1 VHEPLLRPGPW
12 LPSIVGAAALVL
24 TACQPFAGAPSSA
37 SPIAPTAT
45 AASSPSAITGTAKR
59 ILTPVPAGRP
69 SDLVVRLEGSGDT
82 CCPVPWV
89 VVTADGRFVTR
100 SDDQQLWERRLTPA
114 GVQLVRD
121 ELIATGLFERDQ
133 RFPLELRPGANA
145 PQRGVGGL
153 QFKVWRDTRTV
164 EVQTAVEQGAD
175 EILFNPSPAR
185 TRLDRLSKQLT
196 NPETWLPGDAWADST
211 PKAYEARAFALLL
224 RTEVAQ
230 SNETPKIDGLTATWP
245 FSVGPLA
252 LGETLP
258 ESAGPQAE
266 TTRCSVLTK
275 DDVLAVRDAMVRA
288 GGVDVI
294 HAQPDGA
301 LFASFA
307 SQDQQSRLVVGVRPL
322 MPDRASCSGEYV
334 Q

>member
-1 VHEPLLRPGPW
+1 
-12 LPSIVGAAALVL
+12 
-24 TACQPFAGAPSSA
+24 
-37 SPIAPTAT
+37 
-45 AASSPSAITGTAKR
+45 
-59 ILTPVPAGRP
+59 
-69 SDLVVRLEGSGDT
+69 LVVRLEISGDT
-82 CCPVPWV
+82 GPPVPVAV
-89 VVTADGRFVTR
+89 VVADGRFVTR
-100 SDDQQLWERRLTPA
+100 RDDQQLWERRLTPA

-133 RFPLELRPGANA
+133 RIPLELRPGASA
-145 PQRGVGGL
+145 PQRGVGGFH
-153 QFKVWRDTRTV
+153 FKVWRDTRTV
-164 EVQTAVEQGAD
+164 EVQTAPDQGVD
-175 EILFNPSPAR
+175 EILFQPSPAR
-185 TRLDRLSKQLT
+185 TRLDRLWKQLT
-196 NPETWLPGDAWADST
+196 KPETWLPGDAWVDPT

-224 RTEVAQ
+224 RTEVTQ
-230 SNETPKIDGLTATWP
+230 SNEMPKIDGLTATWS

-258 ESAGPQAE
+258 DSAGPDAKN
-266 TTRCSVLTK
+266 TRCAVLTK

-288 GGVDVI
+288 GGVDVV

-322 MPDRASCSGEYV
+322 MPDRASCTGEYV